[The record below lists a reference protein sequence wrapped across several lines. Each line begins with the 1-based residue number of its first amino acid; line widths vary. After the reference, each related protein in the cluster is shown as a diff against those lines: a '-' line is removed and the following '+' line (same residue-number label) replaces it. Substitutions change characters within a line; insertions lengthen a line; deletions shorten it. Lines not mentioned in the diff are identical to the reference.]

1 MANAGIGNSCG
12 AVPIFDACTPRTIT
26 GYARSVISGGALVY
40 ASGASNIIA
49 SSGASA
55 FTTANLLF
63 TSPASGNLCNGIAMY
78 SAASGAPVVVATEGV
93 FNMVC
98 NAAVVAGNYLMTDG
112 HNSVQPLGSVSAMF
126 AGLCIGK
133 ALTEAGSNGYAL
145 VYLRC

>member
-1 MANAGIGNSCG
+1 MANAGIGNPCG
-12 AVPIFDACTPRTIT
+12 AVPIFDAATPRTIT

-40 ASGASNIIA
+40 ASGAADVIT
-49 SSGASA
+49 SSGTGA

-78 SAASGAPVVVATEGV
+78 SAASGAPITIATEGV

-112 HNSVQPLGSVSAMF
+112 NNSVQPLGSASAMF
-126 AGLCIGK
+126 AGLNMGK
-133 ALTEAGSNGYAL
+133 ALTGAGSNGYAI